1 MTLDQYLEGVME
13 NQRFMNERKDK
24 TKHEVQFT
32 EQLNLY
38 VEWHQVPKFWI
49 YIVFSNQNFLIHQIL
64 TWMLYMKYS

>member
-1 MTLDQYLEGVME
+1 MTLDQYLEGVKE

-38 VEWHQVPKFWI
+38 VEWLQVPKF
-49 YIVFSNQNFLIHQIL
+49 
-64 TWMLYMKYS
+64 